1 MPVDIDGLTL
11 YTVDEIA
18 EKLDVAENTIRQ
30 YIKDGKLKG
39 KKFGVK
45 WFVPSGAIREY
56 FEIDESPDADDGDAE

>member
-1 MPVDIDGLTL
+1 MPIEIDGLTL

-30 YIKDGKLKG
+30 YIKEGKIKG

-45 WFVPSGAIREY
+45 WFVPSGSIREY
-56 FEIDESPDADDGDAE
+56 FEIDESPDADKG